1 MKDYT
6 NTPLPRAWFKGITF
20 LPTKMENQTNTQTE
34 TTSVIEVTN
43 AKKYVVLPDGRMAR
57 LLKPVKVKKYE
68 YYSYLNDQGKA
79 VRINKENSRN
89 INEQEVV
96 KSK

>member
-1 MKDYT
+1 
-6 NTPLPRAWFKGITF
+6 
-20 LPTKMENQTNTQTE
+20 MENQTNTQTE
-34 TTSVIEVTN
+34 NNNLVIEVNN

-79 VRINKENSRN
+79 VRVNKENSRN
-89 INEQEVV
+89 INDEVV
-96 KSK
+96 KTK

>member
-1 MKDYT
+1 MKD
-6 NTPLPRAWFKGITF
+6 NTTSPLPKAWFRDINFT
-20 LPTKMENQTNTQTE
+20 PTKMENQTNTQTE
-34 TTSVIEVTN
+34 TASVIEVNN

-79 VRINKENSRN
+79 VRINKENSRR
-89 INEQEVV
+89 INVV
-96 KSK
+96 DENK

>member
-1 MKDYT
+1 
-6 NTPLPRAWFKGITF
+6 
-20 LPTKMENQTNTQTE
+20 MENQTQTQNNNA
-34 TTSVIEVTN
+34 SVIEVNN

-79 VRINKENSRN
+79 VRINTANSRS
-89 INEQEVV
+89 INDEVV
-96 KSK
+96 KTK

>member
-1 MKDYT
+1 MSEYYT
-6 NTPLPRAWFKGITF
+6 KPLPKEWFKGINFT
-20 LPTKMENQTNTQTE
+20 PTKMENQTNTQTE
-34 TTSVIEVTN
+34 TASVIEVNN

-79 VRINKENSRN
+79 VRVNKENSRN
-89 INEQEVV
+89 INVV
-96 KSK
+96 DESK